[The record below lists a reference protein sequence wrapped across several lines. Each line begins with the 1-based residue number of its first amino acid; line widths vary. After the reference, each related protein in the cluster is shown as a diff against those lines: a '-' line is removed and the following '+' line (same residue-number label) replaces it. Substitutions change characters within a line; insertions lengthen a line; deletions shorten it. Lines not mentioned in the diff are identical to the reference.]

1 MSPKEEQLANFDE
14 LMAMVNRLGNH
25 QLVAQTRY
33 SLEADGITPTTDFC
47 KNCFVA
53 CAHMCELAERA
64 RDSGSF
70 NTIEM
75 VAAQEVASLGMQI
88 WATLHDQIATGIIE

>member
-25 QLVAQTRY
+25 ELVAQTRY
-33 SLEADGITPTTDFC
+33 SLEVDGIIPTTDFC
-47 KNCFVA
+47 KHAFIA
-53 CAHMCELAERA
+53 CAHMCELAERSFEA
-64 RDSGSF
+64 GSF
-70 NTIEM
+70 NNTEM
-75 VAAQEVASLGMQI
+75 VAVQEVAALGMRI